1 MSRRLMMVDSQE
13 WKTYNQHSCSQPR
26 SGMITHHPKELE
38 SATNIEDMFIII
50 HVSTV
55 GQSVSFHFCSNQKKI
70 EQHII

>member
-1 MSRRLMMVDSQE
+1 
-13 WKTYNQHSCSQPR
+13 
-26 SGMITHHPKELE
+26 
-38 SATNIEDMFIII
+38 MFIII